1 MNLIPIIA
9 VKLELKLGEEFTLK
23 GYEEERFMFDPSFR
37 FLRYWS
43 DTNKWEIA
51 PCEILNGLV
60 HGEYEVIKIPFQ
72 PKYGEEYWTY
82 GGVNVEVLHCLWK
95 EDFYDYRNK
104 KLGIIFRTK
113 EEAEKALPAKFLEI
127 TGKEW
132 IE

>member
-9 VKLELKLGEEFTLK
+9 VNLELKLGEEFTLK

-37 FLRYWS
+37 FLRYWR
-43 DTNKWEIA
+43 DTDKWEIA

-60 HGEYEVIKIPFQ
+60 HGDYEVIKIPFQ
-72 PKYGEEYWTY
+72 PKYGETYWTY
-82 GGVNVEVLHCLWK
+82 VGSLGTVMNCIWK
-95 EDFYDYRNK
+95 EDFHDYRNK
-104 KLGIIFRTK
+104 KLGVIFRTK

-132 IE
+132 QE

>member
-37 FLRYWS
+37 FLRYWN
-43 DTNKWEIA
+43 DRWEIA
-51 PCEILNGLV
+51 PCEVLYNIV
-60 HGEYEVIKIPFQ
+60 HGEYEVIKLPFQ
-72 PKYGEEYWTY
+72 PKYGEKYWTY
-82 GGVNVEVLHCLWK
+82 CGIVCTIVECEWK
-95 EDFYDYRNK
+95 EDFYDYRNR

-113 EEAEKALPAKFLEI
+113 EEAENALPAKFFEI

-132 IE
+132 QE